1 MSTDGRTIRA
11 LDTEHPPET
20 QDAIY
25 RQLFDPQRPFDRFNP
40 LDPKPIALLDEPL
53 RQALKGYPN
62 PSIAETDIWVLT
74 DISPDRAQSWISEQK
89 QVPDVILHSPMTQA
103 QITDWFQTQRKQSV
117 RQWQHGVFMEVAG
130 SGVLITGESGI
141 GKSELALELLSR
153 GHRLIADDAPYFVR
167 GNQGIEGSC
176 PESIR
181 DHLEV
186 RGLGIIDVRAL
197 FGDNALKNNKIL
209 RLIIELYAADHKTLR
224 AESRLHGERSKV
236 TICGESIPLFR
247 LPVAPGR
254 NIAVFVETV
263 VRQHNLERSG
273 FGERLFGQ
281 PYPAEWHPYP
291 GDKTPTP

>member
-1 MSTDGRTIRA
+1 MSTDTPKILA
-11 LDTEHPPET
+11 LEIDHPPET
-20 QDAIY
+20 EDAIY
-25 RQLFDPQRPFDRFNP
+25 QRLFDPHQAFDRLNP
-40 LDPKPIALLDEPL
+40 LDPKPIALLDAPI
-53 RQALKGYPN
+53 RQALQNSPYPTTTL
-62 PSIAETDIWVLT
+62 ADIWVLT
-74 DISPDRAQSWISEQK
+74 EIEPEAARTWITTQK
-89 QVPDVILHSPMTQA
+89 QAATIILHSPLGLA
-103 QITDWFQTQRKQSV
+103 QISEWIGSRRRQSA
-117 RQWQHGVFMEVAG
+117 RHWQHGVFMEVAG

-153 GHRLIADDAPYFVR
+153 GHRLIADDAPCFVR

-197 FGDNALKNNKIL
+197 FGDNALKRNKNL
-209 RLIIELYAADHKTLR
+209 RLIIELYAANHKTLR

-236 TICGESIPLFR
+236 SICGESIPLFR

-273 FGERLFGQ
+273 LGERLLGQ
-281 PYPAEWHPYP
+281 PYAAEWHPYP
-291 GDKTPTP
+291 GKSAPE